1 VKPNLTCRMISA
13 VLMGIVLGSYIH
25 NDYVKWG
32 QRGREAFIAYQT
44 QRFDQHMAH
53 PHPTM
58 ATIIAAI
65 LFVGVFLA
73 VYEILAFILSRILGS
88 PSGDQ
93 IAR

>member
-1 VKPNLTCRMISA
+1 MISA
-13 VLMGIVLGSYIH
+13 VLMGIFLGSYIH

-44 QRFDQHMAH
+44 QRFDQHMAN

-58 ATIIAAI
+58 VTIIAAI
-65 LFVGVFLA
+65 LFVVIFLA
-73 VYEILAFILSRILGS
+73 VYEILAYILSRIVGS

-93 IAR
+93 IAQ